1 MVTTN
6 PNLYGASNTDTANPI
21 EDGVDFPH
29 TGLLKALSTGL
40 TGTYAISGFNASSV
54 TATAITIAAGVIIR
68 NGEKVAVTGATLA
81 ISASHTN
88 GYNLLVAPSGATPTV
103 VIRGSTAPDKVP
115 AYTDKD
121 TIIAVLT
128 HTATNPMQIQFLTL
142 NPKTNSLSIA
152 YDSSG
157 YTETMSIT
165 GNANRTLFK
174 NKIATSDIR
183 FVLANNTANEK
194 FEIYSDDDSDGDEG
208 DTSRFSV
215 DGLGATVIGG
225 TATVGTDLTV
235 TGGDI
240 ILANAQNGTLGVTT
254 TGSGTDGRD
263 LTLSAGSAPA
273 GGANQNGGDL
283 ILNAGSGDGTG
294 TSIMTF
300 NTKVNGTDAVAERM
314 RIHTDGKVGVG
325 TNAPAAPLHV
335 VSTDDGETL
344 RLESTDAG
352 AGLAPDLIFKRT
364 TASPATGDNLGSI
377 RFLGT
382 NVNDGGDSSSKVE
395 HEFADIYARA
405 NDVTLNTE
413 DGELYFR
420 TYSAGTQRRR
430 LDLSAT
436 SSVFNEDAQDINF
449 RVEGVGET
457 HALFV
462 QGSDGNVGI
471 GVAAPDTQLHV
482 AGTIKTETIF
492 QSGALVTASSAGAGG
507 TLTLSKGIHVVSA
520 PALPGGGPLAL
531 IGLEATAANVG
542 IQHKIIVTAAAGAP
556 AIVTLDWSASSQV
569 LVSTTDSTI
578 GGTSSPYTLAVGK
591 AYDLVCIAVNKWM
604 LILLN

>member
-240 ILANAQNGTLGVTT
+240 ILANAQNGTLGVAT

-300 NTKVNGTDAVAERM
+300 NTKVNGTDTVAERM
-314 RIHTDGKVGVG
+314 RIHTDGKVGIG
-325 TNAPAAPLHV
+325 TNAPDHTLEVAGEVHITSASAANAL
-335 VSTDDGETL
+335 L
-344 RLESTDAG
+344 IESTE
-352 AGLAPDLIFKRT
+352 
-364 TASPATGDNLGSI
+364 
-377 RFLGT
+377 
-382 NVNDGGDSSSKVE
+382 DSSSAAPDIMFYRNRTPANGDDIAMLKWRSKNDAAATHDYASIFVE
-395 HEFADIYARA
+395 TQDVADGA
-405 NDVTLNTE
+405 E
-413 DGELYFR
+413 DGRMQVR
-420 TYSAGTQRRR
+420 TSVAGSTVKRITIDSTCTTFNEEH
-430 LDLSAT
+430 LDL
-436 SSVFNEDAQDINF
+436 DF
-449 RVEGVGET
+449 RVESDTVT

-482 AGTIKTETIF
+482 AGTIKTDTIF
-492 QSGALVTASSAGAGG
+492 QSGALVSVSSPGPGAS
-507 TLTLSKGIHVVSA
+507 LTLSKGIHVVSA

-531 IGLEATAANVG
+531 IGLEATAENVG
-542 IQHKIIVTAAAGAP
+542 IHHKIIVTAVAGAP
-556 AIVTLDWSASSQV
+556 AIVTLDWTASSQV

-578 GGTSSPYTLAVGK
+578 GGTSSPYTLAAGK